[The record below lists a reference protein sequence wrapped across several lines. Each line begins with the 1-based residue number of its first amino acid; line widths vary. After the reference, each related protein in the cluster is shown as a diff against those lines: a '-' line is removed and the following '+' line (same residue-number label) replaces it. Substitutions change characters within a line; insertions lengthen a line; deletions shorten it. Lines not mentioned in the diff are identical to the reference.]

1 MTQYRIPKKLE
12 LNLKNTICANMAADV
27 TLSAITDLVVKSIG
41 GDKQQIFTKLALI
54 NAKAVEDRYGSE
66 ISKSLHKAGRYKETD
81 FPEIQVSAFL
91 ITYLE
96 IMDCYLDTDGLKN
109 PGLNLLEE
117 LEKINRSLVRQKKSY
132 NHPEFMY
139 FKNFLY
145 YYYEDEDDFDY

>member
-41 GDKQQIFTKLALI
+41 GDKKQIFNKLALI
-54 NAKAVEDRYGSE
+54 NAKAVEERYGVG
-66 ISKSLHKAGRYKETD
+66 ISKSLHNAGRYKETD

-96 IMDCYLDTDGLKN
+96 IMDLYLNEAQLKN
-109 PGLNLLEE
+109 QELNLLEE
-117 LEKINRSLVRQKKSY
+117 LEKINRSLVRHKKSY

-139 FKNFLY
+139 FNNFLY
-145 YYYEDEDDFDY
+145 YYYQTQP